1 MRQSIIIMTMNI
13 IITMMR
19 SMNAAV
25 TDIIT
30 TMTMNIIITT
40 MTMNTIT
47 TMMKSMVAVVTDI
60 ITTITTDTATTLT
73 KSSTKWAWRPH
84 IASAA
89 ASSSKL

>member
-1 MRQSIIIMTMNI
+1 MTMNSI
-13 IITMMR
+13 QTMMM
-19 SMNAAV
+19 SMIAEV
-25 TDIIT
+25 RDSIT
-30 TMTMNIIITT
+30 TTT
-40 MTMNTIT
+40 TNTIT